1 MNNNPSEDLVE
12 EIKYL
17 RDINNILKKE
27 KNECKL
33 KLGTTDDNE
42 MINYIYRE
50 LDDYDIMLF
59 NNSQRLNL
67 FE

>member
-27 KNECKL
+27 RNECNL

>member
-1 MNNNPSEDLVE
+1 
-12 EIKYL
+12 
-17 RDINNILKKE
+17 
-27 KNECKL
+27 L